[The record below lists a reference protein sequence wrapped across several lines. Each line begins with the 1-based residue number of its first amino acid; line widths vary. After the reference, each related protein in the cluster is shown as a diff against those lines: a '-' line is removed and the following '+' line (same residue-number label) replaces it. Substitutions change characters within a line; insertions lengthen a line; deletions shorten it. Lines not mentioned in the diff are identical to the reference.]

1 MVIGLAQFGACRVH
15 SRVIC
20 ISGCASG
27 IGRALALRLAE
38 QGATVYAG
46 MRELSTAPVLNGVR
60 ALQLDVT
67 LPGQIT
73 RAMAVIARE
82 CGKLDVLIN
91 NAGVNAL
98 GPWEL
103 VPAEIVRRTFEV
115 NFFGAVELTKAALPL
130 MRRQRAGHVLVISSL
145 SALVALP
152 AGGVYAASKA
162 ALEAF
167 AESLSYEVRR
177 WNIRVS
183 IVNPAGYASGL
194 QAAAWRPGTAEGPYA
209 SLVDALGTQRHSAEC
224 GAEQAAARII
234 GLLSGRGERLRHP
247 LDETARRVFG
257 RLNWENGR
265 EREQIARDASGLGWW
280 LDGSEAND

>member
-1 MVIGLAQFGACRVH
+1 M
-15 SRVIC
+15 
-20 ISGCASG
+20 
-27 IGRALALRLAE
+27 RLAE

-46 MRELSTAPVLNGVR
+46 MRELRTAPTLSGVR

-67 LPGQIT
+67 IPGQIAG
-73 RAMAVIARE
+73 AMDVIARE
-82 CGKLDVLIN
+82 CARLDVLIN
-91 NAGVNAL
+91 NAGVNTL

-103 VPAEIVRRTFEV
+103 VPAAIIRRTFEV
-115 NFFGAVELTKAALPL
+115 NFVGAVELTKAALPL
-130 MRRQRAGHVLVISSL
+130 MRAQRAGHVLVVSSL

-183 IVNPAGYASGL
+183 IVNPAGYATGL
-194 QAAAWRPGTAEGPYA
+194 QAGAWRPHAADGPYA
-209 SLVDALGTQRHSAEC
+209 SLVDSLGTQRRSAAC
-224 GAEQAAARII
+224 DAEQAAARII
-234 GLLSGRGERLRHP
+234 GLLDDQGECLRHP

-257 RLNWENGR
+257 RLNWESGR

-280 LDGSEAND
+280 LDGSDAVD